1 MKPNIEISDL
11 KLHQVFV
18 YSYYEDTENLG
29 MFVGKVV
36 NKGKGTIISDIFI
49 FNDTSEP
56 EIDFTL
62 TNNRVLQVLSDEA
75 SKTLISF
82 YKKDEKDYQNDDI
95 KKFFLDS
102 NPEYFI

>member
-1 MKPNIEISDL
+1 MNPKLEISDL

-36 NKGKGTIISDIFI
+36 NKSKGTIISDIFA
-49 FNDTSEP
+49 FNDNSEP

-62 TNNRVLQVLSDEA
+62 TNNRVLQVLSDKD
-75 SKTLISF
+75 SKMIIAF
-82 YKKDEKDYQNDDI
+82 YNEDKSDNQNDNI
-95 KKFFLDS
+95 KMFFLDS